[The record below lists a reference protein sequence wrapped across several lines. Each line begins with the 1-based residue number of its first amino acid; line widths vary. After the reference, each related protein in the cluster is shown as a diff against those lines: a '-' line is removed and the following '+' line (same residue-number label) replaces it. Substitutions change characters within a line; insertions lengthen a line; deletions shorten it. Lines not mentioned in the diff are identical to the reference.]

1 VTVQSQAALP
11 FATRVWFAYV
21 AFFKILFDGLFAAR
35 VREVEQLPAGRAPLA
50 SLPEKTEAAPPP
62 KVEPV
67 VAPPPPP
74 APPPAPPAPVA
85 PNNDAAL
92 ALLALFQREG
102 RLIDFLEQ
110 DIAGFGDADIG
121 AAVRVV
127 HEGCRRALR
136 THVTIAPVRSEDE
149 GARVT
154 IAPGDAAPEQVTL
167 TGNVGGKGPY
177 TGTLRHRGW
186 KATSLSLPEAA
197 PGHDAHLLAAAEV
210 EL

>member
-1 VTVQSQAALP
+1 MTVQSQAALP

-67 VAPPPPP
+67 V
-74 APPPAPPAPVA
+74 

>member
-1 VTVQSQAALP
+1 MTVQSQVSLP
-11 FATRVWFAYV
+11 FATRLWFAYV

-35 VREVEQLPAGRAPLA
+35 VRGVEQLPAGRAPLA
-50 SLPEKTEAAPPP
+50 SLPERTEASPPSPPPAPPS
-62 KVEPV
+62 
-67 VAPPPPP
+67 PPPP
-74 APPPAPPAPVA
+74 APPPPPP
-85 PNNDAAL
+85 PNKDAAL
-92 ALLALFQREG
+92 ALLALLQREG
-102 RLIDFLEQ
+102 RLVDFLEQ

-136 THVTIAPVRSEDE
+136 AHVTLAPVRTEEE
-149 GARVT
+149 GAQVT
-154 IAPGDAAPEQVTL
+154 IVEAAPEEITL

-186 KATSLSLPEAA
+186 KATSLTLPEAA

>member
-1 VTVQSQAALP
+1 MRGYPGTRRAIALPSAPVTVQSQAPLP
-11 FATRVWFAYV
+11 FATRLWFAYV

-35 VREVEQLPAGRAPLA
+35 VREVEQLPPGRAPLA
-50 SLPEKTEAAPPP
+50 SLPEKIE
-62 KVEPV
+62 
-67 VAPPPPP
+67 PPPP
-74 APPPAPPAPVA
+74 APPREPD
-85 PNNDAAL
+85 NDAAL
-92 ALLALFQREG
+92 ALLALLQREG
-102 RLIDFLEQ
+102 RLVDFLEQ

-136 THVTIAPVRSEDE
+136 AHVTLAPVRTEEEGAQVTIAE
-149 GARVT
+149 
-154 IAPGDAAPEQVTL
+154 AAPEQITL

-186 KATSLSLPEAA
+186 KATSLRLPEAA

>member
-1 VTVQSQAALP
+1 MTVQSQAALP

-62 KVEPV
+62 
-67 VAPPPPP
+67 PPPPP
-74 APPPAPPAPVA
+74 PPAPVA

-102 RLIDFLEQ
+102 RLVDFLEQ

-136 THVTIAPVRSEDE
+136 THVTIEPVRSEEE

-154 IAPGDAAPEQVTL
+154 IAEAAPEQVTL

-186 KATSLSLPEAA
+186 RATSLSLPEAA

>member
-1 VTVQSQAALP
+1 MTVQSQAPLP
-11 FATRVWFAYV
+11 FATRLWFAYV

-35 VREVEQLPAGRAPLA
+35 VREVEQLPPGRAPLA
-50 SLPEKTEAAPPP
+50 SLPEKT
-62 KVEPV
+62 
-67 VAPPPPP
+67 PPPPVA
-74 APPPAPPAPVA
+74 APREPD
-85 PNNDAAL
+85 NDAAL
-92 ALLALFQREG
+92 ALLALLQREG
-102 RLIDFLEQ
+102 RLVDFLEQ

-136 THVTIAPVRSEDE
+136 AHVTLAPVRSEEE
-149 GARVT
+149 GAQVT
-154 IAPGDAAPEQVTL
+154 IAGAAPEEITL

>member
-1 VTVQSQAALP
+1 MTVQSQAALP
-11 FATRVWFAYV
+11 FATRLWFAYV
-21 AFFKILFDGLFAAR
+21 AFFKILFDGVFAAR
-35 VREVEQLPAGRAPLA
+35 VREATQLPAGRAPLA
-50 SLPEKTEAAPPP
+50 SLPERSVSSVSDDTTTKTETAPPA
-62 KVEPV
+62 PV
-67 VAPPPPP
+67 VAPVPPPPP
-74 APPPAPPAPVA
+74 AA
-85 PNNDAAL
+85 PNHDAAL
-92 ALLALFQREG
+92 ALLSLFQREG
-102 RLIDFLEQ
+102 RLVDFLEQ
-110 DIAGFGDADIG
+110 EIAGFGDADIG

-136 THVTIAPVRSEDE
+136 AHVTIEPVRTEEE

-154 IAPGDAAPEQVTL
+154 IAEAVPEEITL

-197 PGHDAHLLAAAEV
+197 SGHDAKLLAAAEV

>member
-1 VTVQSQAALP
+1 VTVQSQAPLP
-11 FATRVWFAYV
+11 FATRLWFAYV

-35 VREVEQLPAGRAPLA
+35 VREVEQLPPGRAPLA
-50 SLPEKTEAAPPP
+50 SLPEKTEENVA
-62 KVEPV
+62 KVEAP
-67 VAPPPPP
+67 PPPPP
-74 APPPAPPAPVA
+74 APREPD
-85 PNNDAAL
+85 NDAAL
-92 ALLALFQREG
+92 ALLALLQREG
-102 RLIDFLEQ
+102 RLVDFLEQ

-136 THVTIAPVRSEDE
+136 AHVTLAPVRSEEE
-149 GARVT
+149 GAQVT
-154 IAPGDAAPEQVTL
+154 IAEAAPEQITL